1 MYICIYIYMYI
12 HVYIY
17 IYTCVY
23 SYIYVHKLTNLANIY
38 DKALWSQLDYFDTFV
53 GAFRSHVYGVF

>member
-1 MYICIYIYMYI
+1 
-12 HVYIY
+12 
-17 IYTCVY
+17 
-23 SYIYVHKLTNLANIY
+23 LANIY